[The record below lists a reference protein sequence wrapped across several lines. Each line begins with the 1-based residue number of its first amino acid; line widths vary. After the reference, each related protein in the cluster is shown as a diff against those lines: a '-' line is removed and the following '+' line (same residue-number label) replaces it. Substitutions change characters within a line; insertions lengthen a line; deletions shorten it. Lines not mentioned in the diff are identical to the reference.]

1 MIAEIYL
8 SFLQREVHKRQ
19 GQGKILDAAQVRVNA
34 KAYARLDTLR
44 KLFRGKGGNNPE
56 CGGRSGPWAP

>member
-1 MIAEIYL
+1 MIAEIYP
-8 SFLQREVHKRQ
+8 SFLQREVHKRQRQGQ

-44 KLFRGKGGNNPE
+44 KLFRGKGGNK
-56 CGGRSGPWAP
+56 S

>member
-1 MIAEIYL
+1 MIAEIYP
-8 SFLQREVHKRQ
+8 SFLQREVHKRQRQ

-44 KLFRGKGGNNPE
+44 KLFRGKGGNK
-56 CGGRSGPWAP
+56 S